1 MKKVCRHH
9 FYLNQDDLEI
19 LNSIIATTK
28 LSKSAVIRHLI
39 RSEKYIQAVREIQN
53 FNKTNEEFLNQLK
66 RIGVNIN
73 QVLNFLK
80 KSIGTQDENTN
91 SLIEQLN
98 QVNKKIDDYTSNSQN
113 LMLSIKP
120 KKYKSVKGQ

>member
-39 RSEKYIQAVREIQN
+39 RSKKYIQAVREIQN

-120 KKYKSVKGQ
+120 KKYKSVKEQ

>member
-98 QVNKKIDDYTSNSQN
+98 QVNKKIDDYTSNSQT

-120 KKYKSVKGQ
+120 KKYKSVKEQ

>member
-73 QVLNFLK
+73 QALNFLK

-98 QVNKKIDDYTSNSQN
+98 QVNKKIDDYTNNSQT

-120 KKYKSVKGQ
+120 KKYKSVKEQ

>member
-1 MKKVCRHH
+1 MKKVFRYCY
-9 FYLNQDDLEI
+9 FLNQDDLKI
-19 LNSIIATTK
+19 LNAIVANTK

-39 RSEKYIQAVREIQN
+39 RSKKYIQAVREIQN

-66 RIGVNIN
+66 RIGANIN

-98 QVNKKIDDYTSNSQN
+98 QVNKKIDDYTNNSQT

-120 KKYKSVKGQ
+120 KKYKSVREQ

>member
-1 MKKVCRHH
+1 MKKVFRYCY
-9 FYLNQDDLEI
+9 FLNQDDLKI
-19 LNSIIATTK
+19 LNSLVATTK
-28 LSKSAVIRHLI
+28 LSKSALIRHLI
-39 RSEKYIQAVREIQN
+39 RSEKYIQAVREVQN

-66 RIGVNIN
+66 RIGANIN

-98 QVNKKIDDYTSNSQN
+98 QVNKKIDDYTNNSQT

-120 KKYKSVKGQ
+120 KKYKSVREQ

>member
-28 LSKSAVIRHLI
+28 LNKSAVIRHLI

-98 QVNKKIDDYTSNSQN
+98 QVNKKIDDYTNNSQT

-120 KKYKSVKGQ
+120 KKYKSAKEQ

>member
-39 RSEKYIQAVREIQN
+39 RSKKYIQAVREIQN

-98 QVNKKIDDYTSNSQN
+98 QVNKKIDDYTNNSQT

-120 KKYKSVKGQ
+120 KKYKSVKK

>member
-28 LSKSAVIRHLI
+28 LSKSALIRHLI
-39 RSEKYIQAVREIQN
+39 RSEKYIQAVREIQD

-66 RIGVNIN
+66 RIGANIN

-98 QVNKKIDDYTSNSQN
+98 QVNKKIDDYTSNSQT

-120 KKYKSVKGQ
+120 KKYKSVRE

>member
-39 RSEKYIQAVREIQN
+39 RSEKYIQAVIEIQT
-53 FNKTNEEFLNQLK
+53 FNKTNEEFLKQLK
-66 RIGVNIN
+66 RIGANIN

-120 KKYKSVKGQ
+120 KKYKSIKE

>member
-39 RSEKYIQAVREIQN
+39 RSKKYIQAVREIQN

-98 QVNKKIDDYTSNSQN
+98 QVNKKIDDYTNNSQT

-120 KKYKSVKGQ
+120 KKYKSVKE

>member
-91 SLIEQLN
+91 SLIDQLN
-98 QVNKKIDDYTSNSQN
+98 QVNKKIDDYTNNSQT

-120 KKYKSVKGQ
+120 KKYKSVKE

>member
-39 RSEKYIQAVREIQN
+39 RSKKYIQAVREIQN

-120 KKYKSVKGQ
+120 KKYKSVKK

>member
-98 QVNKKIDDYTSNSQN
+98 QVNKKIDDYTNNSQT

-120 KKYKSVKGQ
+120 KKYKSVKE

>member
-39 RSEKYIQAVREIQN
+39 RSEKYIQAVIEIQT
-53 FNKTNEEFLNQLK
+53 FNKTNEEFLKQLK
-66 RIGVNIN
+66 RIGANIN

-98 QVNKKIDDYTSNSQN
+98 QVNKKIDDYTNNSQT

-120 KKYKSVKGQ
+120 KKYKSVKKQ

>member
-66 RIGVNIN
+66 RIGANIN

-98 QVNKKIDDYTSNSQN
+98 QVNKKIDDYTSNSQT

-120 KKYKSVKGQ
+120 KKYKSVRE

>member
-39 RSEKYIQAVREIQN
+39 RSEKYIQAVIEIQT
-53 FNKTNEEFLNQLK
+53 FNKTNEEFLKQLK
-66 RIGVNIN
+66 RIGANIN

-98 QVNKKIDDYTSNSQN
+98 QVNKKIDDYTNNSQT

-120 KKYKSVKGQ
+120 KKYKSVKEQ